1 MLDIV
6 KAKIIQ
12 AARDPDEEGDY
23 LVFEQLV
30 AEAAMKTNKKDAK
43 EKDKDKHKKPEKDA
57 SQTHHHGLSSHSK
70 EEPATSTNV

>member
-1 MLDIV
+1 MFL
-6 KAKIIQ
+6 KANVLQ

-43 EKDKDKHKKPEKDA
+43 EKDKDKHKKPEKET
-57 SQTHHHGLSSHSK
+57 SQHHHHGIPSHPK
-70 EEPATSTNV
+70 EQSATNANV